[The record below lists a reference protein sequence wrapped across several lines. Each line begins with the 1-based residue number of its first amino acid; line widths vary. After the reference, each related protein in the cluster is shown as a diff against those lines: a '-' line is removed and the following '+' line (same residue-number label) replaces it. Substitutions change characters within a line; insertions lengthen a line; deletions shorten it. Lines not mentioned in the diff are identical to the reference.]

1 MSRENPHTKIT
12 VNGTLTGTKTYQVKI
27 LLTLR
32 ELWGTKSV
40 PKDFV
45 VEEEELSPVAG
56 LTVEDGD
63 YALRYSIDNAVSKVN
78 RRVVDGKLKVA

>member
-27 LLTLR
+27 FLTLR
-32 ELWGTKSV
+32 ELWGRKAV

-63 YALRYSIDNAVSKVN
+63 YVLRYSIDNTVSKVN
-78 RRVVDGKLKVA
+78 RRVVNGKLKAA